1 MEERN
6 HIEHYSNAL
15 FSIWNEEKFDNQK
28 ILTTKSKEVYY
39 SLKND
44 FEIVRILSSNILT
57 KQDRKK
63 IIDDVFSNE
72 LKTDIPSIYLYNFL
86 HLLIDNDFF
95 ERVLEIFISFFE
107 KIDSFQNFIFLRIY
121 SPYWLDQKL
130 LEKIEEIFSIK
141 TGKKVKYENMI
152 DKNLI
157 GGIKI
162 HFGNQ
167 IYDYSVKGQIEQI
180 KWNLENSKEI

>member
-1 MEERN
+1 MQERN

-15 FSIWNEEKFDNQK
+15 FSIWNEEKFEEQK
-28 ILTTKSKEVYY
+28 NITSKSKDIYY
-39 SLKND
+39 SLKNNY
-44 FEIVRILSSNILT
+44 EIIKILSSNIITKKERKEILT
-57 KQDRKK
+57 KIYFD
-63 IIDDVFSNE
+63 E
-72 LKTDIPSIYLYNFL
+72 LNTHYSSMYLYNFL

-95 ERVLEIFISFFE
+95 ENVLDIFISFFE
-107 KIDSFQNFIFLRIY
+107 KIDAFQNFIFLRIY

-130 LEKIEEIFSIK
+130 LERIEEIFSIK

-162 HFGNQ
+162 LFGNQ
-167 IYDYSVKGQIEQI
+167 IYDYSIKGQIEQI